1 MIRMVRQDGLTFNN
15 GVNMYK
21 IQGMSA
27 DGIVETIDTT
37 DDENDAIYLVSE
49 YTMSFGSNWNIWYE

>member
-1 MIRMVRQDGLTFNN
+1 MF
-15 GVNMYK
+15 K
-21 IQGMSA
+21 IKGMST

-49 YTMSFGSNWNIWYE
+49 YSMAFGSSWDVWYE